1 MRMFRCLALIVAV
14 LLPPASLATAQTK
27 PVVAP
32 EFESRASAYRQAV
45 IALRAGRVQAALPG
59 LEFAAKH
66 GHPAAL
72 WRLARMYQLGIGVKR
87 DGSLAFHYFRALA
100 DRYAE
105 LYPGHQNAGYVAR
118 AFTELGRYYQ
128 TGHEPLDIEP
138 DPEHAARL
146 YLHAASYFG
155 DAEAQYRLAIMYL
168 VGEGLPKSI
177 HMATS
182 WLMNAV
188 KKQNVRAQ
196 AKLGDMLWR
205 GQEVRRRPLQGLALL
220 ILANEAPL
228 GRKLASIR
236 SRHDRAQAQADPA
249 LYGQA
254 VQLAKLWRA
263 RISAVS
269 AGDRRFWRAQPSP
282 VDLALPGDISDLRE
296 VTPPAAV
303 VGVGGA
309 PTLPPGETRI
319 EPGAPPVEP
328 MLGIESSEMGVNA
341 DPRRKMA
348 IGAAASGSGN
358 TEAP

>member
-1 MRMFRCLALIVAV
+1 MRTFSCLALIAA
-14 LLPPASLATAQTK
+14 LFLPPASIATAQPK

-32 EFESRASAYRQAV
+32 EFASRTSAYRQAV
-45 IALRAGRVQAALPG
+45 MALRAGRVQAALPG

-72 WRLARMYQLGIGVKR
+72 WRLARMFQLGIGVPS
-87 DGSLAFHYFRALA
+87 DGSRAFHYFRALA

-105 LYPGHQNAGYVAR
+105 LHPANLNAGYVAR

-128 TGHEPLDIEP
+128 TGYGPLEIDP
-138 DPEHAARL
+138 DAEHAARL

-168 VGEGLPKSI
+168 VGEGVPQSV

-188 KKQNVRAQ
+188 KKQNVQAQ
-196 AKLGDMLWR
+196 ATLGDLLWR
-205 GQEVRRRPLQGLALL
+205 GHQVRRRPLQGLALL
-220 ILANEAPL
+220 ILANEAPQ

-236 SRHDRAQAQADPA
+236 IRHDRARDQADPA
-249 LYGQA
+249 LYDQA
-254 VQLAKLWRA
+254 VELAKLWRA

-269 AGDRRFWRAQPSP
+269 AGDRRFWRAQPPP
-282 VDLALPGDISDLRE
+282 VDLALPGAVSDLRD

-309 PTLPPGETRI
+309 PTLPPGGT
-319 EPGAPPVEP
+319 
-328 MLGIESSEMGVNA
+328 GIEAETSPVAQTPGVEGFEDGRLD
-341 DPRRKMA
+341 DPQRKMA
-348 IGAAASGSGN
+348 IGAAAGGRDE
-358 TEAP
+358 TP